1 MGTGDECQDK
11 LLRYR
16 QRSDHGL
23 QPLLRE
29 QRAPLVLD
37 TALAGN
43 PDELAP
49 AVLHERASAIT
60 VPCWEH
66 DERAVLAWYQEH
78 AGTGLTSTDLA
89 EIVMAASQGRV
100 AVLLL
105 ATLGSRQPPGSPA
118 TTAACNLATIETLT
132 HSGTVYVVPPAQLP
146 TRAAC
151 VALYRY

>member
-1 MGTGDECQDK
+1 MDGDDECQER

-29 QRAPLVLD
+29 HCDPLALD

-49 AVLHERASAIT
+49 AVLHERDSAVT
-60 VPCWEH
+60 VPCWEQ
-66 DERAVLAWYQEH
+66 DERAALAWYQEQ
-78 AGTGLTSTDLA
+78 ASAGLTSTDLA

-105 ATLGSRQPPGSPA
+105 AASGSRQPTSSPA
-118 TTAACNLATIETLT
+118 VAAACNLATIETLT
-132 HSGTVYVVPPAQLP
+132 HSGTVYAVPAAQLP
-146 TRAAC
+146 VGAAC
-151 VALYRY
+151 VALYQY